1 MAIRQVAALPYRSDN
16 SGPEVMMKI
25 MLVTS
30 RGTGRWVLPKGNV
43 RGRIAPHQAA
53 AREAEEE
60 AGVIGAI
67 CPVPLGSYRFRK
79 RVRSG
84 ASLMADVD
92 VFPLAMTRE
101 LEVWPEQHERER
113 RWFTLAEAT
122 AAVDEPDLRE
132 LLRSFAPAELQKAM
146 ARTGWRSAVAK
157 TSLGVKSMFAWF
169 QRLLPRTGNFFVLF
183 EAHAATVLAAAEAT
197 VRVLEGGPASHE
209 HIREVIEREHDAD
222 EITREVLHDVRRT
235 FLTPFDRGAI
245 TALIGSLDDTIDEMH
260 AAVQAIALY
269 DVTEFAPQMR
279 DMAAIALDAARLTVE
294 AMPLLRD
301 VAANGKRL
309 HELTERLVRME
320 GHADTVHA
328 AGLKTSLQTYGASDT
343 LRFVTEREIYKHLER
358 IVDAFEDV
366 ADEIDGLVIDHA

>member
-1 MAIRQVAALPYRSDN
+1 LPYRTEG
-16 SGPEVMMKI
+16 SGAETALQVL
-25 MLVTS
+25 LVTS

-43 RGRIAPHQAA
+43 GGRNAPHVAA
-53 AREAEEE
+53 AKEAEEE
-60 AGVIGAI
+60 AGVLGAI

-92 VFPLAMTRE
+92 VFPLALTRE
-101 LEVWPEQHERER
+101 LDSWAEQHERER
-113 RWFTLAEAT
+113 RWFTLVEAA

-132 LLRSFAPAELQKAM
+132 LFRSFAPADFRAAA
-146 ARTGWRSAVAK
+146 ARTGFRQVVAK
-157 TSLGVKSMFAWF
+157 TSAGVFSMFAWF
-169 QRLLPRTGNFFVLF
+169 QRLLPRTGDFFGLF

-197 VRVLEGGPASHE
+197 VRVLEGGPAAHE

-222 EITREVLHDVRRT
+222 EITREVLHEVRRT

-245 TALIGSLDDTIDEMH
+245 TALIGSLDDTIDEMQ
-260 AAVQAIALY
+260 ATVQAIALY
-269 DVTEFAPQMR
+269 EVTEFSSQMR
-279 DMAAIALDAARLTVE
+279 DMAAIALDAARLTAE

-301 VAANGKRL
+301 VARNGKRL
-309 HELTERLVRME
+309 HELTERLVRIE
-320 GHADTVHA
+320 GHADTIHGQ
-328 AGLKTSLQTYGASDT
+328 GLKQALNDHGATNT

-366 ADEIDGLVIDHA
+366 ADQIDGLVIDHA